1 MDEIGPLAIIAFA
14 GLIHATFQLSVSML
28 TLLSGHA
35 IGTKAAHKR
44 LLRLMGGFL
53 TGAAVMTVLVVSFSA
68 LWFETSFKGQVPA
81 LAWAVTC
88 GLLLALGIAVWMFYY
103 RREPGTSLWLPRSM
117 ARYLTGRTKATRLAA
132 EAFGLGLGSVIA
144 ELLFIVGPVVVAGLV
159 LTKLSPLWQLAG
171 LGIYVFTSL
180 LSLLIVAGLIGSG
193 HSLSHIQRW
202 REENK
207 GFLQF
212 SAGSGLIILGFYVYV
227 DQVSATIAV
236 AKGSI

>member
-1 MDEIGPLAIIAFA
+1 MDVIGSLAIIAFA

-35 IGTKAAHKR
+35 IGAKSAHRR
-44 LLRLMGGFL
+44 LLRLIGGFL
-53 TGAAVMTVLVVSFSA
+53 AGAAVMTVLLVSFSA
-68 LWFETSFKGQVPA
+68 LWFESSFHDRVPT

-88 GLLLALGIAVWMFYY
+88 GLLLSLGIAVWIFYY

-117 ARYLTGRTKATRLAA
+117 ARYLAGRTKATRLAA

-144 ELLFIVGPVVVAGLV
+144 ELLFILGPVVIAALV
-159 LTKLSPLWQLAG
+159 LTQLTPLWQLAG
-171 LGIYVFTSL
+171 LGIYTLTSL
-180 LSLLIVAGLIGSG
+180 LSLFVVAGLIGSG
-193 HSLSHIQRW
+193 HSLSGIQKW

-212 SAGSGLIILGFYVYV
+212 AAGSGLIILGFYVYV
-227 DQVSATIAV
+227 DQVTAV
-236 AKGSI
+236 TVVARGGM